1 MQRRQGNVE
10 SETAAAATTFADE
23 IKGENASIP
32 LYRLF
37 ARLLRWRIQGQR
49 FYGCFGYLI
58 LERKILLL
66 YYCGMHRC
74 LIIFIFWKF

>member
-32 LYRLF
+32 LYRLV
-37 ARLLRWRIQGQR
+37 ARLLQASVSTAALVIA
-49 FYGCFGYLI
+49 FPINLI
-58 LERKILLL
+58 D
-66 YYCGMHRC
+66 
-74 LIIFIFWKF
+74 